1 VLKGACMGL
10 LTRDERRTLTDLL
23 LRLPNIGDA
32 AARSLLLTDLPSGLQ
47 NSIPFD
53 NAPAIHIANIITAVD
68 SPAWSQ
74 LPDGTI
80 PLLLVMENA
89 IYTVQGSGLAG
100 QLQALHDT
108 LKARSTG
115 QAVSTTVASG
125 DPASS
130 APAPN
135 TSNTSTSSPSA
146 SSGNTGT
153 PPARPP
159 LQTLTTDQRKQLYN
173 ALLSAFPARSDLA
186 RMVNFGLN
194 ANLDAIAGG
203 TSLSDTVF
211 NLIQWATAQGRLEDL
226 INAALDANAGNPDLK
241 AFAAQVGLGRS
252 S

>member
-1 VLKGACMGL
+1 MGL

-68 SPAWSQ
+68 SAAWSQ

-89 IYTVQGSGLAG
+89 IYTVQGSGLAS
-100 QLQALHDT
+100 QLQTLHDT
-108 LKARSTG
+108 LKARSSG

-130 APAPN
+130 APAQTTGSATTPN
-135 TSNTSTSSPSA
+135 PQASA
-146 SSGNTGT
+146 SGTTGV
-153 PPARPP
+153 PPTRPP
-159 LQTLTTDQRKQLYN
+159 LQTLTTQQRKQLYN

-186 RMVNFGLN
+186 RMIGFGLN
-194 ANLDAIAGG
+194 ENLDAIAGG

-226 INAALDANAGNPDLK
+226 INAALSDNPGNPALK
-241 AFAAQVGLGRS
+241 TFAAEVGLN
-252 S
+252 